1 MAYDL
6 GVLEAEVTLNE
17 SKFQNKLKGLES
29 KGQKSLGKVGNAA
42 DGLSGKL
49 ISAGKNAGGMFS
61 TIAMGALKV
70 LGPVG
75 IAAAAVVGL
84 GYALKKAYDA
94 ARYFVEIF
102 AVQEDAERSLLTA
115 LRYTDTA
122 ISKNR
127 KNAAEYAKQTVK
139 LNSQL
144 DKVAKARYNN
154 VFSKQYNDLKN
165 YASELQ
171 NATVHGDEFLME
183 QMAMGINMGI
193 SSDKIKEATKAA
205 IGLAECYKM
214 DVKTSMQ
221 IVARANHG
229 QTSMLTRF
237 GIVLDDSMNK
247 QEKFN
252 ALLKMGA
259 EGFKIAEEKA
269 KTLGG
274 RLQQQGNTWGDLKEE
289 IGRFLGNLFRFKELS
304 EWFRDLFGNIANYLK
319 KNSPYWVHEI
329 HRVYYETE
337 NVVKK
342 TWALIEPV
350 VTFTVEIFQAAVTN
364 IVNALKWC
372 FDNSA
377 VIWQNFGKVAD
388 AVFEDFQQGFSAGF
402 NFVITVVKSSLE
414 AVMTIFTSMIANI
427 GDILMDVFDLFAR
440 VVKTVVISF
449 ENAFKAIL
457 KLASAT
463 GENLWD
469 LLLGRK
475 TLSEALGGIKN
486 VFNNEVKNMEN
497 PMETVWGDFDFRRGT
512 KKFAADTAAATK
524 KASREIA
531 KAGIDGL
538 AGVGRNTERV
548 MGEIGATPFPELQG
562 PDYGALRDKYKNMG
576 KRFAEIDKETEAKL
590 KENDKRLKKMLSDKV
605 DGGNS
610 MGQAKEA
617 EKRQTPVGSFS
628 VALLAAMTGAQS
640 PAERTA
646 KAMEHM
652 ERDIKKMRLG
662 GKSFFY
668 S

>member
-1 MAYDL
+1 MTTSVCVTAYGGFFMAYDL
-6 GVLEAEVTLNE
+6 GVLEAEVTLND

-29 KGQKSLGKVGNAA
+29 KGQKSLGRVGGAA
-42 DGLSGKL
+42 DGISDKL

-75 IAAAAVVGL
+75 IAAAAIVGL
-84 GYALKKAYDA
+84 GYAIKKAYDA
-94 ARYFVEIF
+94 ARHFVEIF
-102 AVQEDAERSLLTA
+102 AVAEDAELSLLTA

-127 KNAAEYAKQTVK
+127 KNAAEYAKQTVR

-144 DKVAKARYNN
+144 DKVAKARYND
-154 VFSKQYNDLKN
+154 VFSKQFNDLKN
-165 YASELQ
+165 FTSELQ
-171 NATVHGDEFLME
+171 SATIYGDDFLMD
-183 QMAMGINMGI
+183 QMAIGINMGI
-193 SSDKIKEATKAA
+193 TSDKIKEATKAA
-205 IGLAECYKM
+205 IGLAERYRI
-214 DVKTSMQ
+214 DIKTAMQ
-221 IVARANHG
+221 LVARAGNG
-229 QTSMLTRF
+229 QTSMLTRY
-237 GIVLDDSMNK
+237 GIVLDESLSK
-247 QEKFN
+247 QDKFN
-252 ALLKMGA
+252 AVLKLGA
-259 EGFKIAEEKA
+259 DGFKIAEEKA
-269 KTLGG
+269 ATFGG
-274 RLQQQGNTWGDLKEE
+274 RLKQQGETWGDLKEE

-304 EWFRDLFGNIANYLK
+304 VWFRDLFGNIANYLK

-350 VTFTVEIFQAAVTN
+350 VTFTVEIFQAAAHN
-364 IVNALKWC
+364 IVNTMAW
-372 FDNSA
+372 
-377 VIWQNFGKVAD
+377 VIV
-388 AVFEDFQQGFSAGF
+388 
-402 NFVITVVKSSLE
+402 T
-414 AVMTIFTSMIANI
+414 
-427 GDILMDVFDLFAR
+427 
-440 VVKTVVISF
+440 F
-449 ENAFKAIL
+449 ENHWNNISKIFGAVWDDFKQSTRDGIIYIGASMESIVIMFQNTFKMLL
-457 KLASAT
+457 KLAASA
-463 GENLWD
+463 GKNLWD
-469 LLLGRK
+469 LLLGRRNFSDAMK
-475 TLSEALGGIKN
+475 EIGK
-486 VFNNEVKNMEN
+486 
-497 PMETVWGDFDFRRGT
+497 DFDNGLKEMKDPT
-512 KKFAADTAAATK
+512 KYVN
-524 KASREIA
+524 ASILN
-531 KAGIDGL
+531 GL
-538 AGVGRNTERV
+538 ANFGRNTERV

-646 KAMEHM
+646 KATEHM